1 MREAAKHGV
10 TSVAFSLLSAS
21 IFRAEKPLAHVL
33 RLGAAAVARSV
44 YEGCTH
50 VLLCG
55 YNQEEC
61 GVLLD
66 VLGELV
72 AEGVLE

>member
-21 IFRAEKPLAHVL
+21 IFRAEKSLVHVL
-33 RLGAAAVARSV
+33 RLGAAAVARCV

-61 GVLLD
+61 GVLEH
-66 VLGELV
+66 VLSELL